1 MDQPYTHYTIEIDE
15 ESEEVYIEAWDD
27 EAPADIRRARLY
39 VADLAAFFRRIDRA
53 LTRT

>member
-1 MDQPYTHYTIEIDE
+1 MDQPYTNYSIVVDE

-27 EAPADIRRARLY
+27 EAPGDIRRARLY

-53 LTRT
+53 LTRS